1 MVENRAEADNL
12 AEWNG
17 IESNG
22 IEWNWMESNG
32 IEWNGIDWDGMTD
45 ELVGWLLVGVESS
58 GHGHPLPL
66 AAGQVDAA
74 LADLRLVSGRQ
85 RRHVLIQLASP
96 DHVVVSIKSKL
107 LVD

>member
-1 MVENRAEADNL
+1 LVENRAEADNL